1 MINTKLKNYIEKN
14 IFPIYSKNDEGHNL
28 NHINVVIKRSLN
40 FAKQIPDINIDMVYT
55 IASYHDLGCYIDRKN
70 HEKISADMLLND
82 NELKHFFS
90 EEEIKIM
97 SEAVCDH
104 RASLEYEP
112 RSIYGKI
119 VSSADRTTSVDSI
132 IERTHH
138 YTKKH
143 FPEYTLDQIIER
155 AKNHLIEKFSSTGYA
170 SKKIYFKDE
179 EYEKFIKDIDELVK
193 DHEYFKKKYMS
204 VNNITL

>member
-1 MINTKLKNYIEKN
+1 MINTELKKYIEEN

-40 FAKQIPDINIDMVYT
+40 FAKQVPGINIDMVYT

-82 NELKHFFS
+82 NELKKFFS

-119 VSSADRTTSVDSI
+119 VSSSDRTTSVDSI
-132 IERTHH
+132 IARTHH

-143 FPEYTLDQIIER
+143 FPEYTLEQI
-155 AKNHLIEKFSSTGYA
+155 
-170 SKKIYFKDE
+170 
-179 EYEKFIKDIDELVK
+179 
-193 DHEYFKKKYMS
+193 M
-204 VNNITL
+204 